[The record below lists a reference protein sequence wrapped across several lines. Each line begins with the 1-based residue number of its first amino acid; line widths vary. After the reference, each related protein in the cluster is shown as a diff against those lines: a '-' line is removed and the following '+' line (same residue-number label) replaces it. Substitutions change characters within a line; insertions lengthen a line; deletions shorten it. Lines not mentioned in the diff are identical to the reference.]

1 MSRPRLLVFG
11 MLMGLLLAV
20 TPAGTRASEQEELAQ
35 NMPVAIVSQ
44 VLGQAQVK
52 NVNGDWRPL
61 YLLELL
67 RPEDQIQTEEDGKVV
82 VLFFFDNHL
91 EVLDPTGQ
99 AKVAFKN
106 LQSDTASARRAESN
120 HRSRGQ
126 IEIPYMLLR
135 RLRVADFT
143 QADDPGAYDKEEVF
157 LSAWVKATTS
167 PPVFYCKD
175 LQLPRYR
182 FQFFNE
188 WDEFLYEGTSTEP
201 RYKFPYQGPVQLT
214 RNSLYYWQVLGPD
227 DSIVVRKYPFRVLT
241 QPLALLV
248 ERSEKKY
255 EALKKANRSTSIDDT
270 DMFLLYNTQGLVD
283 KNLHQLQ
290 EMSRKDPENPLL
302 YRALVRAYLTRGCPA
317 HAREALNR
325 ETALGSQDP
334 IEKL

>member
-1 MSRPRLLVFG
+1 MSRRNLLFLG
-11 MLMGLLLAV
+11 MLVGLLWSAV
-20 TPAGTRASEQEELAQ
+20 PAGARTSEQEELAQ

-44 VLGQAQVK
+44 VLGQAQIK

-67 RPEDQIQTEEDGKVV
+67 RPEDQLQTMDDGKVV

-106 LQSDTASARRAESN
+106 LQSESGALRRAQVQA
-120 HRSRGQ
+120 RSRGQ
-126 IEIPYMLLR
+126 VEIPYMLLR

-143 QADDPGAYDKEEVF
+143 QAEDPGAYEKEQTF

-175 LQLPRYR
+175 LQLPTYR

-201 RYKFPYQGPVQLT
+201 RFKFPFRGPVQLT

-241 QPLALLV
+241 QPLAQLV
-248 ERSEKKY
+248 ERSEKRY
-255 EALKKANRSTSIDDT
+255 EALQKANKTTSIEDT
-270 DMFLLYNTQGLVD
+270 DMFLLYNSQGLVD
-283 KNLHQLQ
+283 KNLHLLQ
-290 EMSRKDPENPLL
+290 EMSRKDPENPLI
-302 YRALVRAYLTRGCPA
+302 YRALVRAFLTRGCPA
-317 HAREALNR
+317 HAREALDK
-325 ETALGSQDP
+325 ETALGSPDP